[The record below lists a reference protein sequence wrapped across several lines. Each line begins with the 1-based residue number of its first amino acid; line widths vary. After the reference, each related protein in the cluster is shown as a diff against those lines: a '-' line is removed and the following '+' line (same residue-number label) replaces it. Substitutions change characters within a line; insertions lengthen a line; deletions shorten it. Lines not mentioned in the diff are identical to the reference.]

1 MTYSEFLQSFLSGMH
16 AVLSWIRNNFFGDM
30 GYLFDNH
37 LIFTLMGI
45 SIILFMIEEF
55 MGLLTSFRFGGLF
68 FRRFGIF
75 TPRSY
80 RTDYTREVNPDYTK
94 EEHPKPYRIF
104 YRSRVAPAYFMKY
117 NGRYYQ
123 VYRPRYNPFAIARF
137 NAAYKAG
144 SIVSY
149 NQLYNSKGSPLY
161 NQRYKDEYNPSSSSP
176 LTANNIRA
184 SMSGSAS
191 SNNHY
196 NPRMVNRLVN
206 AYNDVNSEN
215 HFSTESE
222 ELNMFDGLGEEL
234 EEAFSHGGSS
244 TQAGMPG
251 DWFSDKGILASEM
264 SEYFEGLNNG
274 EYPDT
279 MDPSDFL

>member
-1 MTYSEFLQSFLSGMH
+1 MTYSEFLESFLSGMH
-16 AVLSWIRNNFFGDM
+16 AVLRWIRLNFFGEM
-30 GYLFDNH
+30 GYLFNNH
-37 LIFTLMGI
+37 LIFTIMGI

-68 FRRFGIF
+68 FRRFGILS
-75 TPRSY
+75 PRSY

-184 SMSGSAS
+184 SMAGSAS

-215 HFSTESE
+215 HFSTEAE

-234 EEAFSHGGSS
+234 EEAFSHGSSS
-244 TQAGMPG
+244 TQVGMPG
-251 DWFSDKGILASEM
+251 DWFSDKGVLASEM
-264 SEYFEGLNNG
+264 AEYFEGLNNG
-274 EYPDT
+274 E
-279 MDPSDFL
+279 